1 MELRRMRIGVLL
13 GGMSEERPISLLTG
27 AAIAGTLRAE
37 GYETVEIDVD
47 ERVAERIR
55 EENVGVAV
63 LALHGKY
70 GEDGTIQG
78 LLEMMKI
85 PYTGSGVLGS
95 ALAMDKIVSKE
106 LFLFHGIPTPAYF
119 TVSSVPR
126 AGDEHIPCGFG
137 FPLVVKPSASGS
149 SIGVSIARD
158 RDSFREAVR
167 EARRYGYEVLV
178 EEFIPGKLITVG
190 MIDGEGLPIIE
201 IRPKSGVY
209 DYKAKYTKGET
220 EYVLPAELDEPT
232 AEMCARLSQ
241 QVRRVL
247 RCRGV
252 CRSDAIVDSRNR
264 VFFLELNTL
273 PGLTE
278 TSLIPKAAAHA
289 GISFAA
295 LLERMLRLAVEGR
308 G

>member
-37 GYETVEIDVD
+37 GYDTVEIDVD

-55 EENVGVAV
+55 RENVGVAV

-119 TVSSVPR
+119 TTSSDPR
-126 AGDEHIPCGFG
+126 DGGEHIPCGFG

-149 SIGVSIARD
+149 SIGVTIARD
-158 RDSFREAVR
+158 RESFRGAVR
-167 EARRYGYEVLV
+167 EARRYGCEVLV
-178 EEFIPGKLITVG
+178 EEFIPGKLVTVG

-201 IRPKSGVY
+201 IRPKSGIY

-220 EYVLPAELDEPT
+220 EYVLPAELDETT
-232 AEMCARLSQ
+232 AETCARLSQ
-241 QVRRVL
+241 KVRTVL

-289 GISFAA
+289 GIPFAA
-295 LLERMLRLAVEGR
+295 LLERMLRLAVEGKE
-308 G
+308 